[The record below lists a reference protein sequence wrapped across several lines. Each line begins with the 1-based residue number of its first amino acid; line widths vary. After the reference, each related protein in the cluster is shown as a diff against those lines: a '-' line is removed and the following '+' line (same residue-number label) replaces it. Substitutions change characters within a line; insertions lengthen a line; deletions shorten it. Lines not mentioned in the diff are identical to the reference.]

1 MDTDLVQVAQLRWSR
16 QRLVIEAEGA
26 CELVLGASADSL
38 IDQPLHRVL
47 GIPEDRARELDR
59 KALAAVSAVV
69 EFVPKGTGVL
79 RLALACRNGNATAAI
94 TDLRHFLTGAPPL
107 QLSAVASSL
116 SHEMRNPL
124 SSVKMAVQTVARNTA
139 LSERDR
145 RRLAIA
151 NREIRT
157 MERLLWLFSEYGR
170 EVAPTLESV
179 PVRTL
184 VQEAAALVEPELA
197 ERQIEVR
204 IEGDATARVQAEAG
218 RVARVLSQLLLNV
231 ATGQERESTLT
242 VQIRPGVP
250 SGYEVT
256 LMDRSVLSKP
266 QDASAIFE
274 PFGSMLTRGA
284 GLSLAALS
292 RLMESHGGKLS
303 ADWSTG
309 QGTLYT
315 LSFPG

>member
-1 MDTDLVQVAQLRWSR
+1 
-16 QRLVIEAEGA
+16 
-26 CELVLGASADSL
+26 
-38 IDQPLHRVL
+38 
-47 GIPEDRARELDR
+47 
-59 KALAAVSAVV
+59 
-69 EFVPKGTGVL
+69 
-79 RLALACRNGNATAAI
+79 
-94 TDLRHFLTGAPPL
+94 
-107 QLSAVASSL
+107 
-116 SHEMRNPL
+116 
-124 SSVKMAVQTVARNTA
+124 
-139 LSERDR
+139 
-145 RRLAIA
+145 
-151 NREIRT
+151 